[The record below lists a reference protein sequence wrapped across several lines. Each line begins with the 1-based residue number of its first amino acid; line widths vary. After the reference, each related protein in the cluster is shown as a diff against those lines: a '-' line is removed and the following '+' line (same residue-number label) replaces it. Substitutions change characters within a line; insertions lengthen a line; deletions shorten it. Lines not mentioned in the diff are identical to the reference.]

1 MPGFAAYGAGVG
13 NYGLNLSQTPDT
25 VQREILGTII
35 TAADPVWGGV
45 EFIYARASASIRA
58 QGLCSLQAT
67 WDAALSTWRLD
78 ATEVANTANQG
89 RNLAV
94 AGAPMTA
101 GQFGW
106 FAISGT
112 VPVNCSASVAAGA
125 TFGIAAAGQ
134 GGANSA
140 GKQVLNAVISAP
152 ATTTFV
158 KTNCTAAA
166 GSPLLQ
172 VPNSD
177 GWFVGAYLSGTGIAA
192 GTTVA
197 AIDPTG
203 RFITLSA
210 VTTAAVNGS
219 VTATYNNGT
228 VFYNVA
234 TLSRPFAQG
243 AIT

>member
-1 MPGFAAYGAGVG
+1 MPGFASYGAGVG
-13 NYGLNLSQTPDT
+13 NYGLNFAQTPDT

-58 QGLCSLQAT
+58 QGLVALQAT
-67 WDAALSTWRLD
+67 FDTTLNTWRLD
-78 ATEVANTANQG
+78 ATEVANTANLG

-94 AGAPMTA
+94 AAAAMTV

-106 FAISGT
+106 FVISGT
-112 VPVNCSASVAAGA
+112 TPVNCNASVAAGA

-140 GKQVLNAVISAP
+140 GKQVLNAIVSAP
-152 ATTTFV
+152 ATTTFA
-158 KTNCTAAA
+158 KANCVA
-166 GSPLLQ
+166 GSGSNVIQ
-172 VPNSD
+172 VANSD
-177 GWFVGAYLSGTGIAA
+177 GWFPGVYLSGTGIQA
-192 GTTVA
+192 GTTLVSL
-197 AIDPTG
+197 DPTG
-203 RFITLSA
+203 RFATISLATS
-210 VTTAAVNGS
+210 AAVSGT

-234 TLSRPFAQG
+234 TVSRPFAQG